1 MTFLLMQQQTQRL
14 IFRKLEL
21 SDIEIWLELFKDQH
35 TAKMLGMDGFKT
47 PKELCK
53 KWFEWTFH
61 RYENNLGGQ
70 NVLILKET
78 NELVGQCGLL
88 VREVKNLS
96 ELEIAYSILPQFRGQ
111 GFAIEAAQKC
121 RDFAF
126 ENNFHERLIS
136 IIHPENINSKKVA
149 LKNEMT
155 FKKQIEYSGNMMDV
169 FEIKKSDWENS
180 N

>member
-21 SDIEIWLELFKDQH
+21 SDFEIWLELFKDQH

-47 PKELCK
+47 PKERCE

-61 RYENNLGGQ
+61 RYKNNLGGQ

-88 VREVKNLS
+88 VREVENLS
-96 ELEIAYSILPQFRGQ
+96 ELEIAYSILPQFREQ
-111 GFAIEAAQKC
+111 GFTIEAAQ
-121 RDFAF
+121 
-126 ENNFHERLIS
+126 NVGILL
-136 IIHPENINSKKVA
+136 
-149 LKNEMT
+149 LKTT
-155 FKKQIEYSGNMMDV
+155 FTKD
-169 FEIKKSDWENS
+169 
-180 N
+180 